1 MIFIGKSTDSSP
13 FWEYIVFVVK
23 PLYQK
28 GKRMVILGLKHIK
41 DSNLLVDNPH
51 MLIL

>member
-28 GKRMVILGLKHIK
+28 GKRILSFHLTLQ
-41 DSNLLVDNPH
+41 SSTN
-51 MLIL
+51 